1 MPPRIPPDQVSPAM
15 NDLPNFDPIAVA
27 DEIAAL
33 ETEAQDKLAEAED
46 EFKIRS
52 EKIAAILWD
61 VKQHHPEH
69 LDAICERAK
78 IGRSRRYELLRIG
91 SGRET
96 AKQSRKESAK
106 RQTKS
111 RATKKARAAAESVTV
126 TDSAPKQPKA
136 KQPKKD
142 TSPPLSNWPSAAAL
156 AEITF
161 EHCLRGLFQQI
172 EGGLTVEQV
181 IGKVADRARIA
192 ERVEEK
198 LGDLPHQAT
207 VVSAWLARFAAAA
220 AADAP
225 H

>member
-1 MPPRIPPDQVSPAM
+1 M
-15 NDLPNFDPIAVA
+15 
-27 DEIAAL
+27 
-33 ETEAQDKLAEAED
+33 
-46 EFKIRS
+46 
-52 EKIAAILWD
+52 
-61 VKQHHPEH
+61 
-69 LDAICERAK
+69 
-78 IGRSRRYELLRIG
+78 RIG

>member
-1 MPPRIPPDQVSPAM
+1 
-15 NDLPNFDPIAVA
+15 
-27 DEIAAL
+27 
-33 ETEAQDKLAEAED
+33 
-46 EFKIRS
+46 
-52 EKIAAILWD
+52 
-61 VKQHHPEH
+61 
-69 LDAICERAK
+69 
-78 IGRSRRYELLRIG
+78 LRIG

-96 AKQSRKESAK
+96 AKRSRKESAK
-106 RQTKS
+106 RQAKS

-136 KQPKKD
+136 KQAKKD
-142 TSPPLSNWPSAAAL
+142 TSPPRSNWPSAAAP
-156 AEITF
+156 AEINF

-181 IGKVADRARIA
+181 IGEVADRARIA

-207 VVSAWLARFAAAA
+207 VVSAWLTRFAAAA

-225 H
+225 HRS

>member
-1 MPPRIPPDQVSPAM
+1 M

-33 ETEAQDKLAEAED
+33 ESEAQDKLAEAKD
-46 EFKIRS
+46 EFKSRS
-52 EKIAAILWD
+52 EKIAAILWE

-96 AKQSRKESAK
+96 AKQCRKESAK

-136 KQPKKD
+136 KQAKKD
-142 TSPPLSNWPSAAAL
+142 TSPPRSNWPSAAAP

-172 EGGLTVEQV
+172 EGGLRWS
-181 IGKVADRARIA
+181 K
-192 ERVEEK
+192 
-198 LGDLPHQAT
+198 
-207 VVSAWLARFAAAA
+207 
-220 AADAP
+220 
-225 H
+225 

>member
-1 MPPRIPPDQVSPAM
+1 M

-27 DEIAAL
+27 NEIAAL
-33 ETEAQDKLAEAED
+33 ESEAQDKLAEAKD
-46 EFKIRS
+46 EFKSRS

-136 KQPKKD
+136 KQAKKD
-142 TSPPLSNWPSAAAL
+142 TSPPRSNWPSAAAP
-156 AEITF
+156 AETF

>member
-1 MPPRIPPDQVSPAM
+1 M
-15 NDLPNFDPIAVA
+15 
-27 DEIAAL
+27 
-33 ETEAQDKLAEAED
+33 
-46 EFKIRS
+46 
-52 EKIAAILWD
+52 
-61 VKQHHPEH
+61 
-69 LDAICERAK
+69 
-78 IGRSRRYELLRIG
+78 SRRRPRHLPHC
-91 SGRET
+91 
-96 AKQSRKESAK
+96 SR
-106 RQTKS
+106 RRDR
-111 RATKKARAAAESVTV
+111 RAGNRGAG
-126 TDSAPKQPKA
+126 Q
-136 KQPKKD
+136 D

-181 IGKVADRARIA
+181 IGRVADRARIA

>member
-46 EFKIRS
+46 EFKSRS

-91 SGRET
+91 GGRET

-106 RQTKS
+106 RQTK
-111 RATKKARAAAESVTV
+111 ATPR
-126 TDSAPKQPKA
+126 
-136 KQPKKD
+136 
-142 TSPPLSNWPSAAAL
+142 N
-156 AEITF
+156 
-161 EHCLRGLFQQI
+161 
-172 EGGLTVEQV
+172 
-181 IGKVADRARIA
+181 
-192 ERVEEK
+192 
-198 LGDLPHQAT
+198 
-207 VVSAWLARFAAAA
+207 
-220 AADAP
+220 
-225 H
+225 

>member
-1 MPPRIPPDQVSPAM
+1 MGRAHRASCHQRTGEEGARAAHGAKVTGPRHTRRSGGTPVAETDDEQYCEHVKDFLRARTG
-15 NDLPNFDPIAVA
+15 VA

-46 EFKIRS
+46 EFKSRS

-61 VKQHHPEH
+61 VKQLHPEH

-78 IGRSRRYELLRIG
+78 IGRSRRYEVLRIG

-136 KQPKKD
+136 KQ
-142 TSPPLSNWPSAAAL
+142 
-156 AEITF
+156 
-161 EHCLRGLFQQI
+161 
-172 EGGLTVEQV
+172 
-181 IGKVADRARIA
+181 
-192 ERVEEK
+192 
-198 LGDLPHQAT
+198 
-207 VVSAWLARFAAAA
+207 
-220 AADAP
+220 
-225 H
+225 